1 MGWLF
6 MQRLDG
12 HKGPKE
18 YLDAQFTYRN
28 DQSQLRVLRSTL
40 VNRRVYY
47 AAAERILN
55 ADNTRV
61 VFAIVCLVKWAPRAR
76 DGYTFGYKDMDET
89 VGPCE
94 CDCPAGILDL
104 LTPTEYPY
112 AIKWREKCRA
122 NLADRIVQAKKPKPK
137 LGQNLVLAEPMAFT
151 DGYKL
156 SRFRVTTLPRRRGFV
171 YQSLENGGFYR
182 IPKLATRD
190 YHLEAS
196 G

>member
-6 MQRLDG
+6 MQRLG
-12 HKGPKE
+12 IHKGPKD
-18 YLDAQFTYRN
+18 YLDAQFTYTN
-28 DQSQLRVLRSTL
+28 DQSQLRILRSTL

-55 ADNTRV
+55 AESTRS

-76 DGYTFGYKDMDET
+76 DGYIFGYKDMDES

-94 CDCPAGILDL
+94 RDCPAGILDL

-112 AIKWREKCRA
+112 AIKWREECRA
-122 NLADRIVQAKKPKPK
+122 NLAVRAIQAKKPKPK
-137 LGQNLVLAEPMAFT
+137 LGQNLILAEPMGFT
-151 DGYKL
+151 DGQKL
-156 SRFRVTTLPRRRGFV
+156 NRFRVTTLPRRRGFV
-171 YQSLENGGFYR
+171 YQSLENGRFYR
-182 IPKLATRD
+182 MPKLATVD
-190 YHLEAS
+190 YRLEAP